1 MVSVAQIDLN
11 NRMPR
16 WFYYFVA
23 RQFARVMRN
32 FRRGVA
38 ASKDDERWWDF
49 GADVEDD
56 KED

>member
-1 MVSVAQIDLN
+1 
-11 NRMPR
+11 
-16 WFYYFVA
+16 
-23 RQFARVMRN
+23 MRN
-32 FRRGVA
+32 FRHGVA